1 MIQKKPLVKLF
12 FVQFLKGH
20 FYSLIFSK
28 CQFLPFTSKKDLVT
42 HCWHQCSPFFCIY
55 WPKVAIAAHVC
66 SVILRLLTLKNM
78 YLSIHKHISHHQV
91 NSKKSDITKTILKIE
106 VLTPTTEESSEERT
120 TLLISL
126 TLYSKVFPPSFGLI
140 F

>member
-1 MIQKKPLVKLF
+1 MF

-42 HCWHQCSPFFCIY
+42 HCWLRKCSPFFCIY

-78 YLSIHKHISHHQV
+78 YLSIHKHISHQV

>member
-1 MIQKKPLVKLF
+1 
-12 FVQFLKGH
+12 
-20 FYSLIFSK
+20 
-28 CQFLPFTSKKDLVT
+28 
-42 HCWHQCSPFFCIY
+42 
-55 WPKVAIAAHVC
+55 
-66 SVILRLLTLKNM
+66 M
-78 YLSIHKHISHHQV
+78 YLSIHKHISHQV

-140 F
+140 FWFCFWTFFLNPQHTDFYLLDNSRMPVLQADYQ